1 MSSTIVPVFVDT
13 NILVYAEDRKA
24 GSKHTA
30 HLTLNAFA
38 AGLVL
43 SATVL
48 TAQGTTAP
56 APAAPPSFERLDDQI
71 AHHQIASAAAEL
83 AAIAMQAGLTRPALS
98 PSQEAILRQAIK
110 AGRSHVEEQ
119 SRSVAERHAAREL
132 VCLARAYFVEEL
144 LELSSS
150 PEAAEPLRVGG
161 DVTRPELIS
170 QIRPEY
176 PPAAREANVRGTVI
190 LEVVID
196 REGCVRKA
204 SVLKGLP
211 FKLEDAAVAAV
222 RYWSFEPATLAGR
235 PVKVYYVLTV
245 KFE

>member
-1 MSSTIVPVFVDT
+1 MSSP
-13 NILVYAEDRKA
+13 R
-24 GSKHTA
+24 
-30 HLTLNAFA
+30 LTLNAFV

-43 SATVL
+43 ISTVL
-48 TAQGTTAP
+48 AAQGMAAP
-56 APAAPPSFERLDDQI
+56 APAAPPSFAVLDDKVAQG
-71 AHHQIASAAAEL
+71 QIASAAAEL
-83 AAIAMQAGLTRPALS
+83 AAIATQAGSTRPALS
-98 PSQEAILRQAIK
+98 PSDEAILRRAIK

-119 SRSVAERHAAREL
+119 SRSVAERQAAREL
-132 VCLARAYFVEEL
+132 VCLARAYFAEEL
-144 LELSSS
+144 PELSSS

-161 DVTRPELIS
+161 DATRPEVIS

-176 PPAAREANVRGTVI
+176 SPAARKANVRGTVI
-190 LEVVID
+190 VEVVID

-245 KFE
+245 NFE